1 MRFLYFPILFGSSL
15 ILQSTVI
22 PVILPDWFID
32 GFDLPLIITIHVAM
46 SKGKIPGMMTGVVI
60 GYIQDAMSGG
70 VLGFNGISKIIAGY
84 SGGYLKEKFFVR
96 SMAHRT
102 ISVAGAVFMAILAK
116 VFVLSLFAQPRPAL
130 FSTQIFWGLAGN
142 TLLALLVHALLDRF
156 ETLFGIRAEE
166 ELSLGD

>member
-1 MRFLYFPILFGSSL
+1 MRYFYFPLLFVATL
-15 ILQSTVI
+15 IFQSTVI

-46 SKGKIPGMMTGVVI
+46 SKGKIPGMMTGLVI

-84 SGGYLKEKFFVR
+84 TGGYLKEKFFVR

-102 ISVAGAVFMAILAK
+102 TSVAGAVLMAILAR
-116 VFVLSLFAQPRPAL
+116 VFVLGLFAQPGPDL
-130 FSTQIFWGLAGN
+130 LSTQVFWGFAGN
-142 TLLALLVHALLDRF
+142 TLLALLVLALLDRF
-156 ETLFGIRAEE
+156 ETAFGIRVEE